1 MAEPRRVLLLGGTRE
16 AVELARA
23 LANHPGLRVITSLAG
38 RTRNP
43 APLPGEVRTGGF
55 GGAVGLARYLEE
67 QAIDLLV
74 DATHPFAAT
83 MAGNAAAACAEA
95 KVPRLKLSRPA
106 WQPLEGDTWI
116 EVASAPEAATAL
128 PSLGTHVFLTTG
140 RQDLKAF
147 EYLQDI
153 WFLVRLIEPP
163 EQPPP
168 LTCHEVILGRGPFV
182 EADEAALLRARRI
195 DALVTKNSGG
205 ELTYAKLAA
214 ARTLGL
220 PVVMIRRPEPPE
232 GKTVYEARAAVDWI
246 AAQTH

>member
-1 MAEPRRVLLLGGTRE
+1 MAEPRRILLLGGTRE

-55 GGAVGLARYLEE
+55 GGAAGLKAYLEE
-67 QAIDLLV
+67 QEIDLLV

-83 MAGNAAAACAEA
+83 IAVNAAAACGAVN
-95 KVPRLKLSRPA
+95 VPRLKLSRPT
-106 WQPLEGDTWI
+106 WQPAAGDTWI
-116 EVASAPEAATAL
+116 EVASAAEAAAAL
-128 PSLGTHVFLTTG
+128 PELAARVFLTTG
-140 RQDLKAF
+140 RQDLAAF
-147 EYLQDI
+147 KNLPEI

-163 EQPPP
+163 AQPLP
-168 LTCHEVILGRGPFV
+168 LARYEVILGRGPFG

-195 DALVTKNSGG
+195 GALVTKNSGG
-205 ELTYAKLAA
+205 ASTYAKLAA
-214 ARTLGL
+214 ARKLGL
-220 PVVMIRRPEPPE
+220 PVVMIRRPQPPE
-232 GKTVYEARAAVDWI
+232 GETVYDTQAAVDWI